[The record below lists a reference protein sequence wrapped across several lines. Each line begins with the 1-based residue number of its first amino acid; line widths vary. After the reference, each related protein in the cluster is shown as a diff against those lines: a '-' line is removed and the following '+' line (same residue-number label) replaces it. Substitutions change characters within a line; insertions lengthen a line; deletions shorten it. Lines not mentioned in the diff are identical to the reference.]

1 MKIKHAS
8 RNVFNDHEDKIFL
21 NRLTG
26 EDIDKFLKKKEPISK
41 EETLKRL
48 PPEHL
53 EFVEVFLLREVDK
66 LPPCRPFDH
75 KNRAGT

>member
-48 PPEHL
+48 PPEYL
-53 EFVEVFLLREVDK
+53 EYFY
-66 LPPCRPFDH
+66 
-75 KNRAGT
+75 